1 MTRGVVAAVA
11 AALVATSAACG
22 HSRESA
28 GATAGVPPPATTT
41 AAALSPPPSAATV
54 GHTRLEAFVPTVS
67 GWQLQHSMGADVQ
80 LPAPAA
86 HVRATFKQ
94 GTTEI
99 ELELTDTGGDAA
111 YLQALSN
118 VAGGSF
124 HQEAPN
130 GYMKGAE
137 IGGFPA
143 IESYNRDDKLGD
155 VTVLIKRR
163 FIVHATATGVSSVE
177 PVRNF
182 VSRVDLTG
190 IGALSDARF

>member
-1 MTRGVVAAVA
+1 VRHGVVASVA

-22 HSRESA
+22 HSPDVARA
-28 GATAGVPPPATTT
+28 GAGTVGPATT
-41 AAALSPPPSAATV
+41 AAAAISAPPSAATV
-54 GHTRLEAFVPTVS
+54 GHTRLEAFVPTVT

-94 GTTEI
+94 GATEI
-99 ELELTDTGGDAA
+99 ELELTDTGGDAT

-118 VAGGSF
+118 VAGGTF

-163 FIVHATATGVSSVE
+163 FIVHASATGVASVE
-177 PVRNF
+177 PVRDF

-190 IGALSDARF
+190 ISALSGR

>member
-1 MTRGVVAAVA
+1 MRRVIVAGVAAT
-11 AALVATSAACG
+11 LVATSAACG
-22 HSRESA
+22 RAHDGASVGA
-28 GATAGVPPPATTT
+28 GTAVPATSTPAT
-41 AAALSPPPSAATV
+41 SSPAPSAATV

-86 HVRATFKQ
+86 HVRATFTQ

-99 ELELTDTGGDAA
+99 ELELTDTGGDAT

-118 VAGGSF
+118 VAGGTF

-155 VTVLIKRR
+155 ITVLIKRR
-163 FIVHATATGVSSVE
+163 FIVHASATGVASVD
-177 PVRNF
+177 PVRDF

-190 IGALSDARF
+190 ISALK

>member
-1 MTRGVVAAVA
+1 MTRRVVAGVA

-22 HSRESA
+22 HPRDGAS
-28 GATAGVPPPATTT
+28 ATAGAAVPATTT
-41 AAALSPPPSAATV
+41 AAAISPPPSTATV

-99 ELELTDTGGDAA
+99 ELELTDTGGDAT

-118 VAGGSF
+118 VAGGTF
-124 HQEAPN
+124 HQEAAN

-155 VTVLIKRR
+155 VTILIKRR
-163 FIVHATATGVSSVE
+163 FIVHASASGVASVE
-177 PVRNF
+177 PVRDF

-190 IGALSDARF
+190 LSALSSR

>member
-1 MTRGVVAAVA
+1 VRHRVVASVA
-11 AALVATSAACG
+11 AALVATSTACG
-22 HSRESA
+22 HSRDVASA
-28 GATAGVPPPATTT
+28 GTAVAPATTT
-41 AAALSPPPSAATV
+41 AAAISPPPSAATV
-54 GHTRLEAFVPTVS
+54 GHTRLEAFVPTVT

-94 GTTEI
+94 GATEI
-99 ELELTDTGGDAA
+99 ELELTDTGGDAM

-118 VAGGSF
+118 VAGGTF

-155 VTVLIKRR
+155 ITVLIKRR
-163 FIVHATATGVSSVE
+163 FIVHASASGVASVE
-177 PVRNF
+177 PVRDF

-190 IGALSDARF
+190 ISALSSR